1 MARLESDKVDR
12 ALRNKMKADRV
23 DSGDWYYV
31 IQDEEGLDIASTSI
45 SKGAKETLGDNR
57 VSQMARQLRFD
68 NANQFVQ
75 FVKCT
80 ISREDALKRM
90 KRNYLRDSARRNN

>member
-1 MARLESDKVDR
+1 MARLESDKVDKV
-12 ALRNKMKADRV
+12 LRSKLKADRE

-31 IQDEEGLDIASTSI
+31 VKDEEGLDIASTSI

-75 FVKCT
+75 FVKCA
-80 ISREDALKRM
+80 ISREDALKIM
-90 KRNYLRDSARRNN
+90 KRNYLRDSTRRTN

>member
-1 MARLESDKVDR
+1 MARLESDKVDK
-12 ALRNKMKADRV
+12 ALRSKMKADRE
-23 DSGDWYYV
+23 DAGDWYY
-31 IQDEEGLDIASTSI
+31 IIKDKEGLDIASTSI

-80 ISREDALKRM
+80 ISREDTLKIM
-90 KRNYLRDSARRNN
+90 KRNYLRDSTRRNN

>member
-12 ALRNKMKADRV
+12 ALRSKLKADRE
-23 DSGDWYYV
+23 DSGDWYYT
-31 IQDEEGLDIASTSI
+31 IKDEEGLDIASTSI

-57 VSQMARQLRFD
+57 VSQRARQLRFD

-80 ISREDALKRM
+80 ISREDALKIM
-90 KRNYLRDSARRNN
+90 KRNYLRDSTHRSN